1 MHTSVLTS
9 TIMFLILPI
18 LIIFGLVPLTQFA
31 FNSVAS
37 DLPGSPDTS
46 ADARL
51 SDISLPFKYP
61 WNTLSDNSTKRTR
74 TIVLSDRQMVY
85 AQVSVVCTWILVILS
100 ILSWIGRAFGLW
112 CIP

>member
-9 TIMFLILPI
+9 TIMFLILPL

-31 FNSVAS
+31 FNSVATDPPPS
-37 DLPGSPDTS
+37 QS

-51 SDISLPFKYP
+51 SDINLPFKP
-61 WNTLSDNSTKRTR
+61 PFDTLSDTSKKRAR

-85 AQVSVVCTWILVILS
+85 AQVSVVCTWILVVLS